1 MAEAAAPSVKPWCK
15 DDKDRLQRL
24 INDGRIDITRTKD
37 IQYIDRVRHSH
48 FRERNPVNF
57 HRNFRTFARSDV
69 EIEEHYA
76 GYRAR
81 LTARGIVVCPSSSYF
96 NDYLTL
102 VLPSH

>member
-1 MAEAAAPSVKPWCK
+1 MAEAATPTVKPWCK
-15 DDKDRLQRL
+15 DDKGKLQKL
-24 INDGRIDITRTKD
+24 INDSRINITRTED
-37 IQYIDRVRHSH
+37 IQYIDRVWHSH
-48 FRERNPVNF
+48 FCERDPVNF
-57 HRNFRTFARSDV
+57 RRNFRSYARSV

-81 LTARGIVVCPSSSYF
+81 LAARGIVFCPSSSYF

>member
-1 MAEAAAPSVKPWCK
+1 MADAAAPSVKPWCR
-15 DDKDRLQRL
+15 DDKDKPQKL

-48 FRERNPVNF
+48 FRELDPVNF
-57 HRNFRTFARSDV
+57 HRNFRSFARSV

-81 LTARGIVVCPSSSYF
+81 LAARGIVFCPSSSYF
-96 NDYLTL
+96 SYYLTI
-102 VLPSH
+102 VLSSL